1 MLNERGFNMLEK
13 INKTNDIKKLTL
25 QEKEILASEI
35 RDYIIDVTSKNGGH
49 LASKLGVVELTIALH
64 YVFDVEKD
72 KFIWDVGH
80 QAYAHKIL
88 TDRRESFKTLRQYQ
102 GISGFPKISES
113 KYDSFGA
120 GHASTSISAGL
131 GFAVARDIQKENYK
145 VVSIIGDGS
154 MTGGLA
160 FEGLQN
166 AGTLGKDMLVI
177 LNDNQMFISQKVG
190 VLAGYFAKILTAAG
204 VKRIEESVLKI
215 VSKLKFLSFNSIKKL
230 VKRFKTILFPGL
242 MFEEMG
248 FTYVGPIDG
257 HNINQLIEMLTK
269 VKDFKGPVLLHIV
282 TKKGKGYKPAEQDP
296 TKFHGIG
303 PFDKETGKTLSL
315 KKVTYT
321 EVFSKAIVKLAQSD
335 DKIVA
340 ITAAMPD
347 GTGLK
352 DFSKK
357 YPDRFFDVGIDEAHA
372 VTFASALAAGGLKPV
387 VAIYS
392 TFMQRSLDSIIHDV
406 ALQNLPVIMML
417 DRAGLVGEDGAT
429 HHGAFDLAYLKY
441 IPNLTIMAPA
451 NETELQDMLNT
462 ALTLKNPSVIR
473 YPRGSGTRIA
483 SFHRDFD
490 VLEVG
495 KAKLEKEGK
504 DACIV
509 CLGNVLQVCL
519 DAAKDLESKGM
530 SVSVLNMR
538 FLKPFDEQ
546 AIKDVLKYTNKIV
559 TVEEGSLIGGM
570 GETVKSVLSGTG
582 AKIYSIGLP
591 DKFIEHGKQ
600 SLIREKYGFSVENI
614 EKAIYSL

>member
-1 MLNERGFNMLEK
+1 
-13 INKTNDIKKLTL
+13 
-25 QEKEILASEI
+25 
-35 RDYIIDVTSKNGGH
+35 
-49 LASKLGVVELTIALH
+49 
-64 YVFDVEKD
+64 
-72 KFIWDVGH
+72 
-80 QAYAHKIL
+80 
-88 TDRRESFKTLRQYQ
+88 
-102 GISGFPKISES
+102 
-113 KYDSFGA
+113 
-120 GHASTSISAGL
+120 
-131 GFAVARDIQKENYK
+131 
-145 VVSIIGDGS
+145 
-154 MTGGLA
+154 
-160 FEGLQN
+160 
-166 AGTLGKDMLVI
+166 
-177 LNDNQMFISQKVG
+177 
-190 VLAGYFAKILTAAG
+190 
-204 VKRIEESVLKI
+204 
-215 VSKLKFLSFNSIKKL
+215 
-230 VKRFKTILFPGL
+230 

-352 DFSKK
+352 EFSKK

-406 ALQNLPVIMML
+406 ALQNLPVVMML

-614 EKAIYSL
+614 EKTIYSL

>member
-1 MLNERGFNMLEK
+1 MSILDNISSPNAIK
-13 INKTNDIKKLTL
+13 IVKKDLLPDLAREVRQEIIETVSKT
-25 QEKEILASEI
+25 
-35 RDYIIDVTSKNGGH
+35 GGH
-49 LASKLGVVELTIALH
+49 IASSLGVVELTIALH

-530 SVSVLNMR
+530 SASVLNMR
-538 FLKPFDEQ
+538 FLKPFDEH

>member
-1 MLNERGFNMLEK
+1 MSILENISSPNAIK
-13 INKTNDIKKLTL
+13 IVKKELL
-25 QEKEILASEI
+25 PNLAQEVRQE
-35 RDYIIDVTSKNGGH
+35 IIDTVSKTGGH
-49 LASKLGVVELTIALH
+49 IASSLGVVELTIALH

-72 KFIWDVGH
+72 KLIWDVGH

-88 TDRRESFKTLRQYQ
+88 TDRRENFNTLRQYQ

-166 AGTLGKDMLVI
+166 AGTLAKDMLVI

-190 VLAGYFAKILTAAG
+190 VLAGYFANILTAAG

-257 HNINQLIEMLTK
+257 HNINQLINILTK
-269 VKDFKGPVLLHIV
+269 VKTLKGPVLLHVV
-282 TKKGKGYKPAEQDP
+282 TKKGKGYKFAEQEP

-303 PFDKETGKTLSL
+303 PFDIETGKTLSL

-321 EVFSKAIVKLAQSD
+321 EVFSKAIVKLAQND

-372 VTFASALAAGGLKPV
+372 VTFAAALAAGGLKPV

-417 DRAGLVGEDGAT
+417 DRAGIVGEDGAT
-429 HHGAFDLAYLKY
+429 HHGVFDLSYLKY

-451 NETELQDMLNT
+451 NETELQDMFNT

-473 YPRGSGTRIA
+473 YPRGSGTRVA
-483 SFHRDFD
+483 SFHRDFE

-495 KAKLEKEGK
+495 KAKVEKEGK
-504 DACIV
+504 DVCIV
-509 CLGNVLQVCL
+509 CLGNVWQVCL
-519 DAAKDLESKGM
+519 NAANILESKGV

-546 AIKDVLKYTNKIV
+546 AIKDILKYTNKIV
-559 TVEEGSLIGGM
+559 TVEEGSLMGGM
-570 GETVKSVLSGTG
+570 GETVKSILSGTD

-614 EKAIYSL
+614 EEQILKLLNRL

>member
-1 MLNERGFNMLEK
+1 MSILDNISSPNAIK
-13 INKTNDIKKLTL
+13 IVKKDLLPNLAQEVRQEIIETVSKT
-25 QEKEILASEI
+25 
-35 RDYIIDVTSKNGGH
+35 GGH
-49 LASKLGVVELTIALH
+49 IASSLGVVELTIALH

-88 TDRRESFKTLRQYQ
+88 TDRREKFNTLRQYQ

-321 EVFSKAIVKLAQSD
+321 EVFSKAIVKLAQQD

-352 DFSKK
+352 EFSKK

-372 VTFASALAAGGLKPV
+372 VTFAAALAAGGLKPV

-429 HHGAFDLAYLKY
+429 HHGAFDLSYLKY
-441 IPNLTIMAPA
+441 IPNLIIMAPA

-473 YPRGSGTRIA
+473 YPRGSGTRVA
-483 SFHRDFD
+483 SFHRDFE
-490 VLEVG
+490 VLETG
-495 KAKLEKEGK
+495 KAKSEKEGK

-509 CLGNVLQVCL
+509 CLGNVWQVCL
-519 DAAKDLESKGM
+519 NAANDLESKGV

-546 AIKDVLKYTNKIV
+546 AIKDILKYTNKIV

-570 GETVKSVLSGTG
+570 GETVKSILSGTD

-614 EKAIYSL
+614 ETQILKLLNK

>member
-1 MLNERGFNMLEK
+1 MSILEK
-13 INKTNDIKKLTL
+13 ISSPNDLKIIKKELL
-25 QEKEILASEI
+25 PELATEI
-35 RDYIIDVTSKNGGH
+35 RQEIINTVSKNGGH
-49 LASKLGVVELTIALH
+49 IASSLGVVELTIALC
-64 YVFDVEKD
+64 YCFDVSKD

-80 QAYAHKIL
+80 QAYAYKIL
-88 TDRRESFKTLRQYQ
+88 TGRKDRFHTLRQYK

-113 KYDSFGA
+113 RYDCFGA
-120 GHASTSISAGL
+120 GHASTSISAAL
-131 GFAVARDIQKENYK
+131 GFAVARDLQKEDYK
-145 VVSIIGDGS
+145 IVSVIGDGS

-166 AGTLGKDMLVI
+166 AGTLSKDMLVI

-190 VLAGYFAKILTAAG
+190 VLAGYFANILTAAG
-204 VKRIEESVLKI
+204 VKRIEESFLKI
-215 VSKLKFLSFNSIKKL
+215 VSKLKFLSFKSIKKL

-257 HNINQLIEMLTK
+257 HNINQLINILTK
-269 VKDFKGPVLLHIV
+269 VKTLKGPVLLHVV
-282 TKKGKGYKPAEQDP
+282 TKKGKGYKFAEQEP

-303 PFDKETGKTLSL
+303 PFDIETGKTLSL

-321 EVFSKAIVKLAQSD
+321 EVFSKAIVRLAKDD

-352 DFSKK
+352 EFSKK
-357 YPDRFFDVGIDEAHA
+357 YPERFIDVGIDEGHA
-372 VTFASALAAGGLKPV
+372 VTFAAALAAGGLKPV

-392 TFMQRSLDSIIHDV
+392 TFMQRALDNIIHDV
-406 ALQNLPVIMML
+406 ALQNLPVIMIL
-417 DRAGLVGEDGAT
+417 DRAGIVGEDGAT
-429 HHGAFDLAYLKY
+429 HHGVFDLSYLKY

-462 ALTLKNPSVIR
+462 SLTLKGPSVIR

-483 SFHRDFD
+483 SFQRKFD
-490 VLEVG
+490 LLETG

-504 DACIV
+504 DVCIV
-509 CLGNVLQVCL
+509 CIGNVLQVCL
-519 DAAKDLESKGM
+519 DAANNLKIKNID
-530 SVSVLNMR
+530 VSVLNMR
-538 FLKPFDEQ
+538 FLKPFDET
-546 AIKDVLKYTNKIV
+546 AIRNVLNYTDKIV
-559 TVEEGSLIGGM
+559 TVEENALLGGM
-570 GETVKSVLSGTG
+570 GESVKSILSGTN
-582 AKIYSIGLP
+582 AKICSIGID

-600 SLIREKYGFSVENI
+600 KLIRELCGLSAENI
-614 EKAIYSL
+614 EAQVLKLLNR

>member
-1 MLNERGFNMLEK
+1 MSILEQLSSPNSIK
-13 INKTNDIKKLTL
+13 IIKKELL
-25 QEKEILASEI
+25 PQLAQELRQEIIET
-35 RDYIIDVTSKNGGH
+35 TSKNGGH
-49 LASKLGVVELTIALH
+49 IASSLGVVDLTVALH
-64 YVFDVEKD
+64 YVFDSEKD

-88 TDRRESFKTLRQYQ
+88 TGRKDNFNTLRQYK
-102 GISGFPKISES
+102 GISGFPKIAES

-131 GFAVARDIQKENYK
+131 GFAVARDIQKQDYK

-166 AGTLGKDMLVI
+166 AGTLAKDMLVI

-190 VLAGYFAKILTAAG
+190 VLAGYFANLLTAAG
-204 VKRIEESVLKI
+204 VKKIEESVLKI
-215 VSKLKFLSFNSIKKL
+215 ASKLKFLSFNSIKKL
-230 VKRFKTILFPGL
+230 VKRFKTFLFPGL

-257 HNINQLIEMLTK
+257 HNINQLIEILTK
-269 VKDFKGPVLLHIV
+269 VKDFKGPVLLHVV

-303 PFDKETGKTLSL
+303 PFDMETGKTVSL

-321 EVFSKAIVKLAQSD
+321 EVFSKAIVKLAQQD

-357 YPDRFFDVGIDEAHA
+357 YPERFFDVGIDEAHA
-372 VTFASALAAGGLKPV
+372 VTFAAALAAGGLKPV

-392 TFMQRSLDSIIHDV
+392 TFMQRALDSIIHDV

-417 DRAGLVGEDGAT
+417 DRAGIVGEDGAT

-451 NETELQDMLNT
+451 NETELQDMFNT

-483 SFHRDFD
+483 SFHRDFEI
-490 VLEVG
+490 LETG
-495 KAKLEKEGK
+495 KSKLEKEGK

-519 DAAKDLESKGM
+519 DAAQSLETKGI

-538 FLKPFDEQ
+538 FLKPFDKQ
-546 AIKDVLKYTNKIV
+546 AIENILKYTNKIV

-591 DKFIEHGKQ
+591 DTFIEKKKKKT
-600 SLIREKYGFSVENI
+600 IRELCGFSAENI
-614 EKAIYSL
+614 ENKILNLLNN

>member
-1 MLNERGFNMLEK
+1 MSILDNISSPNAIK
-13 INKTNDIKKLTL
+13 IVKKDLLPDLAKEVRQEIIETVSKT
-25 QEKEILASEI
+25 
-35 RDYIIDVTSKNGGH
+35 GGH
-49 LASKLGVVELTIALH
+49 IASSLGVVELTIALH

-538 FLKPFDEQ
+538 FLKPFDEH

-614 EKAIYSL
+614 EKAIYNL